1 MARSVIEAR
10 AHKLAALIVKLNRAD
25 NSALY
30 APPSTV
36 RLERIGRDSPKSA
49 ALIHGATGALC
60 QAPRNAVPVIT
71 LRGDSEPLRDARR
84 VHGSGGF
91 HGE

>member
-30 APPSTV
+30 APPST
-36 RLERIGRDSPKSA
+36 LGLQRIGRDSPKSA
-49 ALIHGATGALC
+49 ALIH
-60 QAPRNAVPVIT
+60 
-71 LRGDSEPLRDARR
+71 
-84 VHGSGGF
+84 
-91 HGE
+91 